1 MALRE
6 QRSPFGL
13 EAGFEAGDLGGG
25 GASKPGVRTAPYP
38 SIQACEYIGGDAM
51 ATRVGVL
58 GSGDSQTSRAVA
70 D

>member
-1 MALRE
+1 MAVRE

-25 GASKPGVRTAPYP
+25 GASNPGASTAAYP
-38 SIQACEYIGGDAM
+38 SIPACEYIGGDAM

-58 GSGDSQTSRAVA
+58 GSGDSQIPRDVA